1 MQKDLT
7 LGFRVRCV
15 REALALSRPKFAD
28 LLDMPQ
34 TSLKNHE
41 LCYREVSGQVLHD
54 ILHNKETMLYA
65 REMFLEVPPLRR
77 NVETK
82 SFVADLSVGHVMLS
96 DSEAFELLVGR
107 LRSAV
112 KMQRGLDLPK
122 HIVDSLRAA
131 WDRNLTQCSMRWR

>member
-15 REALALSRPKFAD
+15 REALAMSRPKFAD

-54 ILHNKETMLYA
+54 ILHNRETSFYA
-65 REMFLEVPPLRR
+65 REMFLEVHPLRR
-77 NVETK
+77 NVELGV
-82 SFVADLSVGHVMLS
+82 FEADFAGSKVRLSS
-96 DSEAFELLVGR
+96 DEAFELLVGR
-107 LRSAV
+107 LRAAV
-112 KMQRGLDLPK
+112 KLQRGLELPSMV
-122 HIVDSLRAA
+122 VDSLRAA
-131 WDRNLTQCSMRWR
+131 WNRNLTQCSMRWR